1 MIGLSISFCVRDIA
15 DGKVAYDDVQVI
27 LAGTNMHMMG
37 DVNAGI
43 NRVIESY
50 REIYWAPKVTGE
62 KMLPDSPTGNL
73 LDELGSD
80 RPDRCEAIFR
90 RLLAEGK
97 IFEARAHGGE
107 APHTGLGHWLHT
119 RMLNAL
125 LEDDNSFH
133 ENCEGYY

>member
-43 NRVIESY
+43 NRVVESY
-50 REIYWAPKVTGE
+50 REIYWAPKVTGV
-62 KMLPDSPTGNL
+62 KMLPDSQTGNL

-107 APHTGLGHWLHT
+107 APFTGLGHWLHT